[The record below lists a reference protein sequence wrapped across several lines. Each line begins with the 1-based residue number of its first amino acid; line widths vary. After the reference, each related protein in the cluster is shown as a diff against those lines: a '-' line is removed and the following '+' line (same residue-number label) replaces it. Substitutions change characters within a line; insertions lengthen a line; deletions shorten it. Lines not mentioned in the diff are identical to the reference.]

1 MANLLNEQAILE
13 QSKTAYAQW
22 KDRWHEHARINGE
35 MFKKSKYRVKQL
47 AFSGFGKQLIIVAM
61 GASLEKHIDLIRE
74 RQNDANV
81 DIAVVDKGFRP
92 LVQHGIKPNYVFLAD
107 AGVKFDQWVGDCIN
121 QTEGV
126 SLIANITA
134 NPEWTSK
141 WKGPVYFY
149 VNRDNIGTQNAFMPI
164 SGCPDMI
171 PASSNVGNSVVV
183 FAVQNMGYDEHL
195 LVGYDFAWNADG
207 NYYAF
212 NDNDKRYWMR
222 GMQGIGIDGKLTY
235 TSENLEFS
243 RKWLTDFCNMFGSQ
257 GVKVFNCSGSGT
269 FGYRVHDLKKR
280 LDKFE
285 PRVMNEEMEKVKLMA
300 RAEKVRLEGD
310 DINEKLYKILSE
322 SKIIGMELSYVPAGA

>member
-1 MANLLNEQAILE
+1 MGNQLNEKEILQ

-22 KDRWHEHARINGE
+22 KDRWHKHAQVNGDI
-35 MFKKSKYRVKQL
+35 FKGSKYRVKQL
-47 AFSGFGKQLIIVAM
+47 AFSGYGKQLIIVAM
-61 GASLEKHIDLIRE
+61 GASLEKSIDLIRE
-74 RQNDANV
+74 RQKDANV

-92 LVQHGIKPNYVFLAD
+92 LIQHGIKPKYVFLAD
-107 AGVKFDQWVGDCIN
+107 AGVSFDQWVGDCIE

-126 SLIANITA
+126 ALIANITA
-134 NPEWTSK
+134 NTDWTTK
-141 WKGPVYFY
+141 WRGPVYFY
-149 VNRDNIGTQNAFMPI
+149 VNRDNIGTQDVFIPI
-164 SGCPDMI
+164 SGCTDMI

-212 NDNDKRYWMR
+212 TDNDKRFWMR
-222 GMQGIGIDGKLTY
+222 GMQGIGIDGKLAY

-243 RKWLTDFCNMFGSQ
+243 RKWLTDYCNMMCSQ
-257 GVKVFNCSGSGT
+257 GKRIFNCSGSGT
-269 FGYRVHDLKKR
+269 FGFKVHDLKKR

-285 PRVMNEEMEKVKLMA
+285 PRIINEEVEKAKLMA
-300 RAEKVRLEGD
+300 QAEKIKLDGA

-322 SKIIGMELSYVPAGA
+322 SKVVGMELSYVPMGA